1 MPTISYNPEG
11 YNLAPKSNVVTG
23 NLISNFELEKD
34 IENNR
39 NINIDEL

>member
-1 MPTISYNPEG
+1 MPTISYNPNG
-11 YNLAPKSNVVTG
+11 YDIGEKKNVVTG
-23 NLISNFELEKD
+23 NLISNTELEKD